1 MRKDVCSYHFYLF
14 NIVRGVVLVRRKK
27 EKKGRKEG
35 RERGKK
41 EGRREGREDEVRMG
55 EAAIYKTRQEA
66 SQETKL
72 PTPSS
77 WASGLQNCE
86 RRTFRCLSPLP

>member
-1 MRKDVCSYHFYLF
+1 MRSLRWALTHHGLR
-14 NIVRGVVLVRRKK
+14 NRRTHRYK
-27 EKKGRKEG
+27 
-35 RERGKK
+35 
-41 EGRREGREDEVRMG
+41 REDEVRMG

-86 RRTFRCLSPLP
+86 RRTFCCLSPLP